1 MLLKKMNKYNSI
13 MDKAKSKGVKVKF
26 SDKRLMLEGKLDA
39 IKQIKVLID
48 ELHQTIKQ
56 LKFIKEI
63 DNDFQSLLLSYLTKQ
78 FNGDSVFIQI
88 YQSESQINSTSN
100 LKSSTLDGNNNNDN
114 DDKSSTYSGSHSET
128 SVTDTIIGKHF
139 CVTKN

>member
-1 MLLKKMNKYNSI
+1 MVLFKNVYYNTVI
-13 MDKAKSKGVKVKF
+13 DKAKVEKVTVKF
-26 SDKRLMLEGKLDA
+26 SDKRLMLEGKLDV
-39 IKQIKVLID
+39 IKRIKALID
-48 ELHQTIKQ
+48 ELHQNIKQ

-100 LKSSTLDGNNNNDN
+100 LKSSALDCGNNNNNNNN
-114 DDKSSTYSGSHSET
+114 DDKSSNCSGSHSET
-128 SVTDTIIGKHF
+128 SSVDSITGE
-139 CVTKN
+139 